1 MEVWQNLKPESDYFF
16 CLDAHSGYYQAEIEQ
31 SSRKYFCFL
40 LDDGL
45 YTFNH
50 LPMGYKNSGHQFVQ
64 LVRQIFQDIDV
75 QIEVDDFMI
84 ESPDV
89 KTMAEKLRK
98 LFQRARD
105 RGVTFARRKLQ
116 FGKEVNF
123 AGLTISKGSCKP
135 QAKKMTSIKAFPRPA
150 NLTELRRFH
159 GLLQTFRKFLPDLQQ
174 MIKSSQNLLK
184 KDAE

>member
-1 MEVWQNLKPESDYFF
+1 MLEAS
-16 CLDAHSGYYQAEIEQ
+16 
-31 SSRKYFCFL
+31 
-40 LDDGL
+40 
-45 YTFNH
+45 
-50 LPMGYKNSGHQFVQ
+50 
-64 LVRQIFQDIDV
+64 
-75 QIEVDDFMI
+75 
-84 ESPDV
+84 DV

-98 LFQRARD
+98 PFQRARD

-135 QAKKMTSIKAFPRPA
+135 QAKKMTSIKAFPRPT

-184 KDAE
+184 KDAEWIWTPEMEDDF